1 MSKTLIVALAFL
13 LVLVSGGIYSAQAD
27 SGRQVLSQPYSGQ
40 ADCGRE
46 GLSQSDL
53 QECGLDTIR

>member
-1 MSKTLIVALAFL
+1 MSKTLIVALAL
-13 LVLVSGGIYSAQAD
+13 SLVLVSGSIYSAQA
-27 SGRQVLSQPYSGQ
+27 

-53 QECGLDTIR
+53 QQCGLDNIR